1 MTIEE
6 GQQKSMGIFT
16 SILEKSEG
24 LQKIEMGAAIQEGVR
39 NPTAAEL
46 IKPTQRKRKK
56 EGDNMNSYQEL
67 QNFYKESHDLEKA
80 QKVKNPWAVARS
92 IVDGTA
98 KGDWWQ
104 AMWGDQINPEADE
117 EEKRS
122 IMGKIVA
129 GIEANKWNKM
139 LKSEDVV
146 LQKKLSPA
154 MGALAGWWLGGE
166 IQGIISGNSAPTAA
180 QQREFERQVQ
190 RQMRRGMK
198 KDISSLEQLQT
209 HYADSNDTYIKRT
222 PIDNGLALEK
232 EASYIKTGAGSHLS
246 IPPRPGEVYNAQTH
260 RWQKR
265 ENMGQVYQS
274 SGGQKRHRS
283 LATGASGSKSVS
295 GHGKGQQRETYAG
308 RKGVERGE
316 RLEPGH
322 KVKETSTGKEKKD
335 ANQKEGSR
343 TKGNQQGK

>member
-1 MTIEE
+1 MTI
-6 GQQKSMGIFT
+6 QNKAN
-16 SILEKSEG
+16 LEG
-24 LQKIEMGAAIQEGVR
+24 LQKIEIGGLTDGGER
-39 NPTAAEL
+39 KPTAAEL
-46 IKPTQRKRKK
+46 TKPTTKK
-56 EGDNMNSYQEL
+56 GGNMNSYKEL
-67 QNFYKESHDLEKA
+67 QNFYKEHYDLEKA
-80 QKVKNPWAVARS
+80 QKVDNPWAVARS
-92 IVDGTA
+92 IVAGTSGKA
-98 KGDWWQ
+98 KGNDGHWAALW
-104 AMWGDQINPEADE
+104 ADEINPEADE

-122 IMGKIVA
+122 MMGRIVA

-139 LKSEDVV
+139 IKSDDEGVDI
-146 LQKKLSPA
+146 QKKLSPA
-154 MGALAGWWLGGE
+154 MSALAGWWLGGE
-166 IQGIISGNSAPTAA
+166 IQGIISGNSAPTPA

-198 KDISSLEQLQT
+198 KENSSLADLLT
-209 HYADSNDTYIKRT
+209 FYSDSNDTYIKRT
-222 PIDNGLALEK
+222 PVNNGLAIEK
-232 EASYIKTGAGSHLS
+232 ESSYIKTGSGQHLS

-295 GHGKGQQRETYAG
+295 GHGKGQVRETYAG

-322 KVKETSTGKEKKD
+322 KAKEKHTGKEKKD
-335 ANQKEGSR
+335 NADKKEGRSSS
-343 TKGNQQGK
+343 

>member
-1 MTIEE
+1 MTIR
-6 GQQKSMGIFT
+6 KMAH
-16 SILEKSEG
+16 ILG
-24 LQKIEMGAAIQEGVR
+24 LQKIEIGGLKDGGER
-39 NPTAAEL
+39 KPTAAEL
-46 IKPTQRKRKK
+46 TKPTTKK
-56 EGDNMNSYQEL
+56 GGNMNSYKEL
-67 QNFYKESHDLEKA
+67 QNFYKESYDLEKA
-80 QKVKNPWAVARS
+80 QKANNPWAIARS

-98 KGDWWQ
+98 RGDWWQ
-104 AMWGDQINPEADE
+104 AMWGDEVNPEADE

-122 IMGKIVA
+122 LMGKIVA

-139 LKSEDVV
+139 IKSDDEDVDI
-146 LQKKLSPA
+146 QKKISPA
-154 MGALAGWWLGGE
+154 MSALAGWWLGGE
-166 IQGIISGNSAPTAA
+166 IQGIISGNSAPTPA

-190 RQMRRGMK
+190 RQMRRGIK
-198 KDISSLEQLQT
+198 KENSSLDDLQT
-209 HYADSNDTYIKRT
+209 FYSDANDTYIRRT
-222 PIDNGLALEK
+222 PVQNGVALEK
-232 EASYIKTGAGSHLS
+232 EGSYVKTGTGQRLS

-295 GHGKGQQRETYAG
+295 GHGKGQVRETYAG

-322 KVKETSTGKEKKD
+322 NITDKHKGKEKQDNADK
-335 ANQKEGSR
+335 KEGRSSSR
-343 TKGNQQGK
+343 TRS